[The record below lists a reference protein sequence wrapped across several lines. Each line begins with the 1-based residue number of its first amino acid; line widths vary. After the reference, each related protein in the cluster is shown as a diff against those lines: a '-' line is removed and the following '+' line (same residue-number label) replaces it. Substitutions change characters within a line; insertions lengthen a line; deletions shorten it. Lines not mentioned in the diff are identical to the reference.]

1 MLFLACL
8 TALKRS
14 SNFSCPVLKN
24 TTLLFPEKR
33 TSKFSR
39 RNETTA
45 ESLTY
50 EYNCSSFK
58 REFRLYHYPS
68 YAFLFVIIAMLGLAA
83 CQESKDVEKQGVT
96 ETPEA
101 RVTAVPEAT
110 VTPEPTATP
119 VPTATPEPTATPVPT
134 ATPLPEGVVELSD
147 AKVGA
152 TVLFGS
158 YEQDNKTGNGAEK
171 IQWYVLDRK
180 GDEVLLFSKYLLDVK
195 AFHSDYVEYITWE
208 ECTLRTWLNNDFY
221 NTAFTDDEKAII
233 KLSKLTTNG
242 NNFYKSVGGGNDT
255 EDNIFVLSTN
265 ECRDY
270 FLMDTSSDMGWKSED
285 DRLLAE
291 KTKYTFVLTD
301 SYVWR
306 YLFKTDFKLGIITA
320 VFNFVALLTNFLFAK
335 YASYSKFSILI
346 SISFILACCGT
357 ALFVLMP
364 DKATFIFYN
373 FCCASAVKLFDLTAE
388 VNMFNTA
395 NIQVIKR
402 RFKTE
407 YFALRE
413 IFLNIGRI
421 VSFSILLLF
430 AMCLG
435 FGGLKYFILLLL
447 FFYSYNFEIFLHQIC
462 RNCSPQ
468 SSTRSKAP

>member
-1 MLFLACL
+1 MLALLTGPFIKKDKKIILYRIGIILNFIALSVVMILKEQVIEFILPSAMLLGGAMALKAFTWNLMVSENVSRQQMISFRGFLNTIKGGVKIAAPVVLGYFLTVDSISRTIVFLLFLMVIEIFL
-8 TALKRS
+8 TLK
-14 SNFSCPVLKN
+14 LK
-24 TTLLFPEKR
+24 
-33 TSKFSR
+33 TSHPK
-39 RNETTA
+39 
-45 ESLTY
+45 
-50 EYNCSSFK
+50 
-58 REFRLYHYPS
+58 
-68 YAFLFVIIAMLGLAA
+68 
-83 CQESKDVEKQGVT
+83 
-96 ETPEA
+96 
-101 RVTAVPEAT
+101 
-110 VTPEPTATP
+110 
-119 VPTATPEPTATPVPT
+119 
-134 ATPLPEGVVELSD
+134 
-147 AKVGA
+147 
-152 TVLFGS
+152 
-158 YEQDNKTGNGAEK
+158 NKTPFSFIRYLKKTRKNKIINNLYIMEFFNGLSLIGSLNA
-171 IQWYVLDRK
+171 IVTL
-180 GDEVLLFSKYLLDVK
+180 
-195 AFHSDYVEYITWE
+195 YI
-208 ECTLRTWLNNDFY
+208 
-221 NTAFTDDEKAII
+221 
-233 KLSKLTTNG
+233 
-242 NNFYKSVGGGNDT
+242 V
-255 EDNIFVLSTN
+255 
-265 ECRDY
+265 
-270 FLMDTSSDMGWKSED
+270 
-285 DRLLAE
+285 
-291 KTKYTFVLTD
+291 
-301 SYVWR
+301 

-447 FFYSYNFEIFLHQIC
+447 FFWFGMGINAFYLNKQLLKQEW
-462 RNCSPQ
+462 
-468 SSTRSKAP
+468 

>member
-1 MLFLACL
+1 MNCILKRFNPFQSLTSCLMLADCLNTIGNIFITTFLVAYFFKTAGQNVWSISSYFIIYYATILLLALLTGPFIKKDKKIILYRIGIILNFIALSVVMILKEQVIEFILPSAMLLGGAMALKAFTWNLMVSENVSRQQMISFRGFLNTIKGGVKIAAPVVLGYFLTVDSISRTIVFLLFLMVIEIFL
-8 TALKRS
+8 TLK
-14 SNFSCPVLKN
+14 LK
-24 TTLLFPEKR
+24 
-33 TSKFSR
+33 TSHPK
-39 RNETTA
+39 
-45 ESLTY
+45 
-50 EYNCSSFK
+50 
-58 REFRLYHYPS
+58 
-68 YAFLFVIIAMLGLAA
+68 
-83 CQESKDVEKQGVT
+83 
-96 ETPEA
+96 
-101 RVTAVPEAT
+101 
-110 VTPEPTATP
+110 
-119 VPTATPEPTATPVPT
+119 
-134 ATPLPEGVVELSD
+134 
-147 AKVGA
+147 
-152 TVLFGS
+152 
-158 YEQDNKTGNGAEK
+158 NKTPFSFIRYLKKTRKNKIINNLYIMEFFNGLSLIGSLNA
-171 IQWYVLDRK
+171 IVTL
-180 GDEVLLFSKYLLDVK
+180 
-195 AFHSDYVEYITWE
+195 YI
-208 ECTLRTWLNNDFY
+208 
-221 NTAFTDDEKAII
+221 
-233 KLSKLTTNG
+233 
-242 NNFYKSVGGGNDT
+242 V
-255 EDNIFVLSTN
+255 
-265 ECRDY
+265 
-270 FLMDTSSDMGWKSED
+270 
-285 DRLLAE
+285 
-291 KTKYTFVLTD
+291 
-301 SYVWR
+301 

-447 FFYSYNFEIFLHQIC
+447 FFWFGMGINAFYLNKQLLKQEW
-462 RNCSPQ
+462 
-468 SSTRSKAP
+468 

>member
-1 MLFLACL
+1 M
-8 TALKRS
+8 KRR
-14 SNFSCPVLKN
+14 V
-24 TTLLFPEKR
+24 
-33 TSKFSR
+33 
-39 RNETTA
+39 
-45 ESLTY
+45 
-50 EYNCSSFK
+50 
-58 REFRLYHYPS
+58 
-68 YAFLFVIIAMLGLAA
+68 FLFVMIAMLGLAA

-101 RVTAVPEAT
+101 TVTAVPEEEPEAT

-180 GDEVLLFSKYLLDVK
+180 GDEVLLFSKYLLDIK

-270 FLMDTSSDMGWKSED
+270 FLMDTSSDLGWKSED

-291 KTKYTFVLTD
+291 KTKYTSGRATGGNGWWTRTPGAMYNVVTGGDYFSMYGTECDEWEKICVRPA
-301 SYVWR
+301 VW
-306 YLFKTDFKLGIITA
+306 L
-320 VFNFVALLTNFLFAK
+320 
-335 YASYSKFSILI
+335 
-346 SISFILACCGT
+346 
-357 ALFVLMP
+357 
-364 DKATFIFYN
+364 
-373 FCCASAVKLFDLTAE
+373 DL
-388 VNMFNTA
+388 N
-395 NIQVIKR
+395 
-402 RFKTE
+402 
-407 YFALRE
+407 
-413 IFLNIGRI
+413 
-421 VSFSILLLF
+421 
-430 AMCLG
+430 
-435 FGGLKYFILLLL
+435 
-447 FFYSYNFEIFLHQIC
+447 
-462 RNCSPQ
+462 P
-468 SSTRSKAP
+468 